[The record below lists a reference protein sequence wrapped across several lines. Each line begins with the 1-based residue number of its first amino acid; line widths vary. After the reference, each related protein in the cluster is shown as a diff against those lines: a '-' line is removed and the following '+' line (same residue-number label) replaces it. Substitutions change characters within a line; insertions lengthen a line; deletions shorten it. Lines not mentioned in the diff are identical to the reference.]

1 LETPPCIPKT
11 IVLYLKTNV
20 LLAMNITAKN
30 SVPQL
35 DKAVQGFAKG
45 AAGQYL
51 MGVDRSKATFA
62 NMLQNKLFLVHA
74 IRQGIPYSMF
84 VLIKEQSPF
93 DLSEWAVYLDLSEKS
108 LQRYKADGRAFKP
121 LQSEKILELAEVIQL
136 GLEVFGDMES
146 LKRWLDT
153 PVFALGNHKPADLL
167 KDSFG
172 MELVVGELTR
182 IEHGIF
188 S

>member
-1 LETPPCIPKT
+1 MSMTTRTTVPK
-11 IVLYLKTNV
+11 
-20 LLAMNITAKN
+20 
-30 SVPQL
+30 L

-51 MGVDRSKATFA
+51 MGVERNKATFSD
-62 NMLQNKLFLVHA
+62 MLQNKLFLVHA

-93 DLSEWAVYLDLSEKS
+93 DTREWAEYLDLSEKS
-108 LQRYKADGRAFKP
+108 LQRYKADNREFKP

-136 GLEVFGDMES
+136 GLEVFGDMDS

-172 MELVVGELTR
+172 KELVVGELTR

>member
-1 LETPPCIPKT
+1 MTTRTTVPK
-11 IVLYLKTNV
+11 
-20 LLAMNITAKN
+20 
-30 SVPQL
+30 L

-51 MGVDRSKATFA
+51 MGVERNKATFSD
-62 NMLQNKLFLVHA
+62 MLQNKLFLVHA

-93 DLSEWAVYLDLSEKS
+93 DTREWAEYLDLSEKS
-108 LQRYKADGRAFKP
+108 LQRYKADNREFKP

-136 GLEVFGDMES
+136 GLEVFGDMDS

-172 MELVVGELTR
+172 KELVVGELTR